1 MNPDWVGI
9 FPGPQERGHDLVNGR
24 LRWLAGSIV
33 SLAFLAPLPVAI
45 LRSEWSAWQMVAA
58 LADLAAF
65 LVCYAAGVGWAFGHP
80 RRVPLVLVTL
90 GLLTVPLI
98 LSTGAGVVACWVYL
112 GVASAMLLPSR
123 IALGIGILLGV
134 AGLFAGLLDGTGL
147 QWELALVI
155 IGMTG
160 FTVAFAANLRLN
172 RELQR
177 TRHELAV
184 AAVAAERAR
193 IGRDLHDILGHS
205 LTAISVKASL
215 AGRLLDRRPDDP
227 EPIRAEIAD
236 LQRLAREALADVRA
250 TAGGYREL
258 SLAGELALAGSVLA
272 AAGIGAQLPTA
283 VDDVNPLARKV
294 FGYVVR
300 EAVTNVVR
308 HSGASRAVITLTPDT
323 VTVIDNG
330 GGMPAG
336 DAEGSGLRGL
346 ADRVAAAG
354 GDLRVGRGDEG
365 GVRVTATV
373 PAETGRTA

>member
-9 FPGPQERGHDLVNGR
+9 FPGPHEHGHDLVNGR

-45 LRSEWSAWQMVAA
+45 LRSDWSAWQMVAA
-58 LADLAAF
+58 LADVAAF

-98 LSTGAGVVACWVYL
+98 LSTGAGMVACWVYL

-123 IALGIGILLGV
+123 IALGIGILLGL

-155 IGMTG
+155 VGMTG

-184 AAVAAERAR
+184 AAVSAERAR

-215 AGRLLDRRPDDP
+215 AGRLLDRRPDDL

-283 VDDVNPLARKV
+283 VDDVNPVARKV

-330 GGMPAG
+330 GGMVTG

-373 PAETGRTA
+373 PAEPGRTA